1 MNAFIYEPPFRPNY
15 EAKAAI
21 AWVAG
26 IALALG
32 AVALSQLPAA
42 PFYWMTA
49 ICAAMGFRRASAA
62 YRLWR
67 EKRALA
73 GHDTEFIDFEQLK
86 QGLHADPSAIWL
98 GWGFEWD
105 QPHTQKAHDILKG
118 AKAGLLPPQ
127 KNMGWSWMHGLE
139 QREADIRLPLKHTEG
154 HVLIEGVP
162 GSGKTRL
169 LDLVVSQCVLRGE
182 PVIIIDPKGDRD
194 LRENTRKAC
203 LRSGAPDKY
212 VFLHPADPESS
223 CRIDVLRNFS
233 RPTELAARIVARM
246 ASDPRNDAFKA
257 FSHMA
262 LNNIIQGLLIT
273 HRHPSLVL
281 LRHYVENGPD
291 ALVVMAVRDYCAAKV
306 PGWELSARPYLER
319 VRTTSARAEAM
330 RRFYLEEIQPRAP
343 SPDLEGLLS
352 QFEHEREHF
361 NKMIAS
367 LKPLLTML
375 TSGHLGRLLSP
386 DPSDTADARPIT
398 DMARIIRNR
407 QVAYIGLD
415 SLSDSMVGSAI
426 GSILLSDLAAV
437 AGARYNFGVGDVP
450 VNLVIDEFSEVLNEP
465 CIQLLNK
472 GRGALF
478 RLIVATQTFADFAAA
493 LGDEAKAHQ
502 VIGNIN
508 NKIVLR
514 TTDPHTQKMVTDALP
529 KTRVRYIVRSQG
541 ATSNAAN
548 PVLYS
553 GNHGERLLE
562 EEADLFAPQ
571 LLGNLPNFEYVAT
584 LSGGRLWKGR
594 IPILVDDVAAAKAA
608 VARQPGPNVA
618 ALRRAA

>member
-1 MNAFIYEPPFRPNY
+1 MNEFIYEPPFRPNF
-15 EAKAAI
+15 EAKAAV
-21 AWVAG
+21 AWSAG

-32 AVALSQLPAA
+32 AAALSELPAA
-42 PFYWMTA
+42 PFYWMTV
-49 ICAAMGFRRASAA
+49 ICAVMGVRRASAA
-62 YRLWR
+62 YRLWK
-67 EKRALA
+67 EKRSLS
-73 GHDTEFIDFEQLK
+73 GYDTEFVDLEQLK
-86 QGLHADPSAIWL
+86 QTLHTGPSAMWL

-105 QPHTQKAHDILKG
+105 QPHTQKAYDILKG

-139 QREADIRLPLKHTEG
+139 QNEANIRLPLKHTEG
-154 HVLIEGVP
+154 HLLIKGVP

-169 LDLVVSQCVLRGE
+169 LDLIVTQCVLRGE
-182 PVIIIDPKGDRD
+182 PTIIIDPKGDRD
-194 LRENTRKAC
+194 LRENTRRAC
-203 LRSGAPDKY
+203 IRAGTPDKF
-212 VFLHPADPESS
+212 VFFHPAHPEDSV
-223 CRIDVLRNFS
+223 RIDPLRNFN
-233 RPTELAARIVARM
+233 RPTELASRIVARM
-246 ASDPRNDAFKA
+246 AADPRNDTFKA

-262 LNNIIQGLLIT
+262 LNNIIQGLLVT
-273 HRHPSLVL
+273 HRHPSLIT

-291 ALVVMAVRDYCAAKV
+291 ALVVMAVKDYCAAKV
-306 PGWELSARPYLER
+306 PEWEPLARPYLQR
-319 VRTTSARAEAM
+319 AQTTSARAEAM

-386 DPSDTADARPIT
+386 DTSDTEDPRPIT
-398 DMARIIRNR
+398 DMSRIIRNG

-437 AGARYNFGVGDVP
+437 AGARYNFGVGETP
-450 VNLVIDEFSEVLNEP
+450 INLVIDEFSEVLNEP

-514 TTDPHTQKMVTDALP
+514 TTDPDTQKMVTDALP
-529 KTRVRYIVRSQG
+529 KTRVRYILRSQG
-541 ATSNAAN
+541 ATSNASN
-548 PVLYS
+548 PLLYS
-553 GNHGERLLE
+553 GNHGERLME
-562 EEADLFAPQ
+562 QEAELFAPQ
-571 LLGNLPNFEYVAT
+571 LLGNLPNFEYVAMM
-584 LSGGRLWKGR
+584 SGGRLWKGR
-594 IPILVDDVAAAKAA
+594 IPILVDDVASAKATA
-608 VARQPGPNVA
+608 ARKSGPSAGLLRKA
-618 ALRRAA
+618 A